1 MTVRDAQKTLA
12 MADGFN
18 WSSSTAA
25 GSDHDCDD
33 GHHQGSSAN
42 NEQAPSVCHGQGDH
56 VRIAAAA
63 ACPLGVAA
71 QLPAKDVTTEPTVN
85 TSAGSGSVPD
95 TTAMARFAY
104 SESGVSA
111 SQSCNPVN
119 SAGHHCPQCSQWS
132 RSNVFKCQCLTAQY
146 LERQRDRCPFGCGER
161 LGLMDDWAY
170 HKHLR
175 NCEMRNPYARKKL
188 RAN

>member
-1 MTVRDAQKTLA
+1 

-42 NEQAPSVCHGQGDH
+42 NEQAPSVCHGQGDD

-71 QLPAKDVTTEPTVN
+71 QLPAKGCDYRTN
-85 TSAGSGSVPD
+85 
-95 TTAMARFAY
+95 
-104 SESGVSA
+104 
-111 SQSCNPVN
+111 CK
-119 SAGHHCPQCSQWS
+119 HQCWQ
-132 RSNVFKCQCLTAQY
+132 
-146 LERQRDRCPFGCGER
+146 RQR
-161 LGLMDDWAY
+161 A
-170 HKHLR
+170 
-175 NCEMRNPYARKKL
+175 
-188 RAN
+188 

>member
-1 MTVRDAQKTLA
+1 MIVMTGIIR
-12 MADGFN
+12 
-18 WSSSTAA
+18 AA
-25 GSDHDCDD
+25 
-33 GHHQGSSAN
+33 
-42 NEQAPSVCHGQGDH
+42 APTILSKHRLCATQGDD
-56 VRIAAAA
+56 VRIAAAAA

-104 SESGVSA
+104 SESGVGA

-132 RSNVFKCQCLTAQY
+132 RSSVLNA
-146 LERQRDRCPFGCGER
+146 G
-161 LGLMDDWAY
+161 A
-170 HKHLR
+170 
-175 NCEMRNPYARKKL
+175 
-188 RAN
+188 